1 MRLLFFLIVL
11 AISLMACR
19 SGRQMTAVE
28 PPPPPPVYEPVAE
41 EPEPD
46 VVEPEEIQVIEE
58 SFVFERKE
66 DEVSH
71 EVNRFFVILGSFR
84 VIENA
89 NRFRAKLE
97 SEGFNPVILLS
108 ETGLNRVSVNSYS
121 REPDARQ
128 RVMQIRRSY
137 PEYYD
142 TWLLIR
148 K

>member
-1 MRLLFFLIVL
+1 MRIIIFLIL
-11 AISLMACR
+11 FALSLTACR

-41 EPEPD
+41 EPEPEI
-46 VVEPEEIQVIEE
+46 VEPEEIPVIEE
-58 SFVFERKE
+58 SFDFEREE

-89 NRFRAKLE
+89 NGFKAKLE
-97 SEGFNPVILLS
+97 REGFNPVILLS

-142 TWLLIR
+142 AWLLIR